1 MDNEK
6 KVTETN
12 YFTELNA
19 INVNKHVEKKGQFN
33 YLSWAYAVAEL
44 LKRHPNATWEII
56 EYNGLPYNETPIGFF
71 VKVAVTVNG
80 VTRSQIHPVLD
91 NNNRPIAKPTSFQ
104 INTSIQRCLV
114 KAISLHGL
122 GLYIYAGEDLPDGA
136 ESTTESEEKPKE
148 STKEKD
154 RSNDPAIKSKWTLLA
169 GNLDGYEEGIKKLRN
184 KGMTWAQIEAAL
196 TDKIK
201 QKQTKAEEQP
211 NE

>member
-1 MDNEK
+1 MDSEN
-6 KVTETN
+6 KVPQTN
-12 YFTELNA
+12 YFAELYT

-44 LKRHPNATWEII
+44 LKRHPDATWEII
-56 EYNGLPYNETPIGFF
+56 EYNGLPYNETPLGFF
-71 VKVAVTVNG
+71 VKVAVTVNS

-136 ESTTESEEKPKE
+136 EQTEEAPPQPVE
-148 STKEKD
+148 TD
-154 RSNDPAIKSKWTLLA
+154 RLNDPAIKAKWELLA
-169 GNLDGYEEGIKKLRN
+169 GNLDGYLDGIKKLRD

-201 QKQTKAEEQP
+201 QKQAKAEAAN

>member
-56 EYNGLPYNETPIGFF
+56 EYNGLPYNETPLGFF

-136 ESTTESEEKPKE
+136 ESTTESEEK
-148 STKEKD
+148 TKEAERESD
-154 RSNDPAIKSKWTLLA
+154 RSNDPAIKSKWALLA

-201 QKQTKAEEQP
+201 QKQAKAEEQP

>member
-56 EYNGLPYNETPIGFF
+56 EYNGLPYNETPLGFF

-136 ESTTESEEKPKE
+136 ESTTESEEK
-148 STKEKD
+148 TKEAEKEAD
-154 RSNDPAIKSKWTLLA
+154 RSGDPAIKSKWGLLA

-201 QKQTKAEEQP
+201 QKQTKAEGNSSE
-211 NE
+211 

>member
-1 MDNEK
+1 MDSEN
-6 KVTETN
+6 KVPQTN
-12 YFTELNA
+12 YFAELYT

-44 LKRHPNATWEII
+44 LKRHPDATWEII
-56 EYNGLPYNETPIGFF
+56 EYNGLPYNETPLGFF
-71 VKVAVTVNG
+71 VKVAVTVNN

-136 ESTTESEEKPKE
+136 EQSEEAPQQPIVTDKL
-148 STKEKD
+148 
-154 RSNDPAIKSKWTLLA
+154 NDPAIKAKWELLA
-169 GNLDGYEEGIKKLRN
+169 GNLDGYHEGIKKLRD

-201 QKQTKAEEQP
+201 QKQAKAESN

>member
-1 MDNEK
+1 MDSEIQATQN
-6 KVTETN
+6 N
-12 YFTELNA
+12 YFAELYT

-44 LKRHPNATWEII
+44 LKRHPDATWKIV
-56 EYNGLPYNETPIGFF
+56 EYNGLPYNETPLGFF
-71 VKVAVTVNG
+71 VKVAVTVNN

-136 ESTTESEEKPKE
+136 EQAEEAPQQPTEP
-148 STKEKD
+148 D
-154 RSNDPAIKSKWTLLA
+154 RLNDPLIKAKWELLA
-169 GNLDGYEEGIKKLRN
+169 GNLDGYLEGIKKLRD

-196 TDKIK
+196 TDKLK
-201 QKQTKAEEQP
+201 QKQAKAEST

>member
-6 KVTETN
+6 KITETN
-12 YFTELNA
+12 YFSELNA

-44 LKRHPNATWEII
+44 LKRHPDATWEII
-56 EYNGLPYNETPIGFF
+56 EYNGLPYNETPLGFF
-71 VKVAVTVNG
+71 VKVAVTVNN

-136 ESTTESEEKPKE
+136 ESTTESEEK
-148 STKEKD
+148 TKEAEKEAD
-154 RSNDPAIKSKWTLLA
+154 RSGDPAIKSKWALLA

-196 TDKIK
+196 IDKIK
-201 QKQTKAEEQP
+201 QKQAKSEEQT

>member
-1 MDNEK
+1 MDSEIQATQN
-6 KVTETN
+6 N
-12 YFTELNA
+12 YFAELYT

-44 LKRHPNATWEII
+44 LKRHPDATWKIV
-56 EYNGLPYNETPIGFF
+56 EYNGLPYNETPLGFF
-71 VKVAVTVNG
+71 VKVAVTVNN

-136 ESTTESEEKPKE
+136 EQAEEAPQQPTEP
-148 STKEKD
+148 D
-154 RSNDPAIKSKWTLLA
+154 RLNDPLIKAKWELLA
-169 GNLDGYEEGIKKLRN
+169 GNLDGYLEGIKKLRD

-196 TDKIK
+196 TDKLK
-201 QKQTKAEEQP
+201 QKQAKAESK

>member
-6 KVTETN
+6 KITETN
-12 YFTELNA
+12 YFSELNA

-44 LKRHPNATWEII
+44 LKRHPDATWEII
-56 EYNGLPYNETPIGFF
+56 EYNGMPYNETPLGFF
-71 VKVAVTVNG
+71 VKVAVTVNN

-136 ESTTESEEKPKE
+136 ESTTESEEK
-148 STKEKD
+148 TKEAEKEAD
-154 RSNDPAIKSKWTLLA
+154 RSGDPAIKSKWALLA

-196 TDKIK
+196 IDKIK
-201 QKQTKAEEQP
+201 QKQAKSEEQT

>member
-1 MDNEK
+1 MDSEN
-6 KVTETN
+6 KVSQTN
-12 YFTELNA
+12 YFAELYT

-44 LKRHPNATWEII
+44 LKRHPDATWEII
-56 EYNGLPYNETPIGFF
+56 EYNGLPYNETPLGFF
-71 VKVAVTVNG
+71 VKVAVTVNN

-91 NNNRPIAKPTSFQ
+91 NNNRPIVKPTSFQ

-136 ESTTESEEKPKE
+136 EQTEEAPPQPVE
-148 STKEKD
+148 TD
-154 RSNDPAIKSKWTLLA
+154 RLNDPAIKAKWELLA
-169 GNLDGYEEGIKKLRN
+169 GNLDGYLEGIKKLRD

-201 QKQTKAEEQP
+201 QKQAKAEAAN

>member
-56 EYNGLPYNETPIGFF
+56 EYNGLPYNETPLGFF

-136 ESTTESEEKPKE
+136 ESTTESEEK
-148 STKEKD
+148 TKEAEKEAD
-154 RSNDPAIKSKWTLLA
+154 RSGDPAIKSKWALLA

-184 KGMTWAQIEAAL
+184 KNMTWAQIEAAL
-196 TDKIK
+196 IDKIK
-201 QKQTKAEEQP
+201 QKQAKSEEQP

>member
-1 MDNEK
+1 MHSEN
-6 KVTETN
+6 KVPQTN
-12 YFTELNA
+12 YFAELYT

-44 LKRHPNATWEII
+44 LKRHPDATWEII
-56 EYNGLPYNETPIGFF
+56 EYNGLPYNETPLGFF
-71 VKVAVTVNG
+71 VKVAVTVNN

-136 ESTTESEEKPKE
+136 EQAEEAPQQPSEP
-148 STKEKD
+148 D
-154 RSNDPAIKSKWTLLA
+154 RLNDPAIKAKWELLA
-169 GNLDGYEEGIKKLRN
+169 GNLDGYNEGIKKLRD

-201 QKQTKAEEQP
+201 QKQAKAESN

>member
-1 MDNEK
+1 MDSEK
-6 KVTETN
+6 QGQTN
-12 YFTELNA
+12 YFAELYT

-44 LKRHPNATWEII
+44 LKRHPDATWEII
-56 EYNGLPYNETPIGFF
+56 EYNGLPYNETPLGFF
-71 VKVAVTVNG
+71 VKVAVTVNS

-136 ESTTESEEKPKE
+136 EQEEQSPPQPSEP
-148 STKEKD
+148 D
-154 RSNDPAIKSKWTLLA
+154 RLNDPAIKAKWELLA
-169 GNLDGYEEGIKKLRN
+169 GNLDGYLEGIKKLRD
-184 KGMTWAQIEAAL
+184 KGMTWAKIEAAL
-196 TDKIK
+196 TDKLK
-201 QKQTKAEEQP
+201 QKQAKAESNHE
-211 NE
+211 

>member
-56 EYNGLPYNETPIGFF
+56 EYNGLPYNETPLGFF
-71 VKVAVTVNG
+71 VKVAVTVNN

-91 NNNRPIAKPTSFQ
+91 NNNRPIVKPTSFQ

-136 ESTTESEEKPKE
+136 ESTTESEEK
-148 STKEKD
+148 TKEAEKEAD
-154 RSNDPAIKSKWTLLA
+154 RSGDSAIKSKWGLLA

-201 QKQTKAEEQP
+201 QKQAKAEENP

>member
-1 MDNEK
+1 MDSEN
-6 KVTETN
+6 KVPQTN
-12 YFTELNA
+12 YFAELYT

-44 LKRHPNATWEII
+44 LKRHPDATWEII
-56 EYNGLPYNETPIGFF
+56 EYNGLPYNETPLGFF
-71 VKVAVTVNG
+71 VKVAVTVNN

-136 ESTTESEEKPKE
+136 EQAEEALQQPSEP
-148 STKEKD
+148 D
-154 RSNDPAIKSKWTLLA
+154 RLNDPAIKAKWELLA
-169 GNLDGYEEGIKKLRN
+169 GNLDGYLDGIKKLRD

-201 QKQTKAEEQP
+201 QKQAKAESN

>member
-1 MDNEK
+1 MDSEN
-6 KVTETN
+6 KVPQTN
-12 YFTELNA
+12 YFAELYT

-44 LKRHPNATWEII
+44 LKRHPDATWEII
-56 EYNGLPYNETPIGFF
+56 EYNGLPYNETPLGFF
-71 VKVAVTVNG
+71 VKVAVTVNN

-136 ESTTESEEKPKE
+136 EQAEEAPQQQSEP
-148 STKEKD
+148 D
-154 RSNDPAIKSKWTLLA
+154 RLHDPAIKAKWELLA
-169 GNLDGYEEGIKKLRN
+169 GNLDGYLEGIKKLRY

-201 QKQTKAEEQP
+201 QKQAKAESN